1 MLSVGS
7 RNANS
12 PWESEMV
19 CIFLALGRVASG
31 AGSGITT
38 TSAFGN
44 ANPFSLK
51 IVPFNKIYGSS
62 AAFFLSPRAGKAK
75 TAARIRRLILLFFLF
90 LLLIFVLLF
99 VVVYVFVVFLLFILV
114 LILASFEFQRIQAG
128 DAEIGSAL
136 IAGQRVSFVQF
147 FHVQVDYRVAVRTVD
162 HLRFLQGTVPLY
174 KNSRRCATLSPWL
187 AAAW

>member
-90 LLLIFVLLF
+90 LLLIFVLLLF

-114 LILASFEFQRIQAG
+114 SFDVQRIQAG

>member
-12 PWESEMV
+12 PWESETV
-19 CIFLALGRVASG
+19 CSFLTFGRGVSG
-31 AGSGITT
+31 GGSGITT
-38 TSAFGN
+38 TSALGRE
-44 ANPFSLK
+44 NPLSRK
-51 IVPFNKIYGSS
+51 TVPATRKYGST
-62 AAFFLSPRAGKAK
+62 AFFLSPRAGKAK

-147 FHVQVDYRVAVRTVD
+147 FHVQVDYGVSVWTVD

-187 AAAW
+187 AAAG